1 MEEYTRIII
10 EDYCAKYKTD
20 PRFQKLAK
28 LVKRSYKLDAEY
40 TSDAEAN
47 REEFIHCHGGLKQEW
62 NFDIYRQAFYRYNCD
77 KRSF

>member
-1 MEEYTRIII
+1 MDEYSRIIV

-47 REEFIHCHGGLKQEW
+47 FVFDFIEHCADEELRKALIDLDEFLIG
-62 NFDIYRQAFYRYNCD
+62 YY
-77 KRSF
+77 